1 MNENPLRLTL
11 STRAIAGSE
20 QAVHLIEQK
29 ERLEAAAMAKDAPLC
44 LDMSKA
50 FLESI
55 FKTILSDRIEE
66 PNLRQEFYPLF
77 RNVKDEIS
85 FSDDQNASDLVGR
98 LAGSIVNV
106 VSELRNNFGAASHGD
121 DGFHQNP
128 IDMTSA
134 EFVMSSVDGLASLVY
149 RKHKDTVTPETIQR
163 FNYQDFEEFNDWFDE
178 QNEDYQI
185 ALGSGTVFQYS
196 ASQILFDQDLDAYRE
211 MLIQYTSSENENK

>member
-1 MNENPLRLTL
+1 MFVLTGLIMNENPLRLTL

-134 EFVMSSVDGLASLVY
+134 EFVCLQLMVWRHWYIENTKIRLPRKRFRDLIIKILKSSTIGLTNRTRTTKLHLGVGRS
-149 RKHKDTVTPETIQR
+149 
-163 FNYQDFEEFNDWFDE
+163 FNIPPVKYCLTKISTHIE
-178 QNEDYQI
+178 
-185 ALGSGTVFQYS
+185 
-196 ASQILFDQDLDAYRE
+196 
-211 MLIQYTSSENENK
+211 KC